1 MELNLLGGTGSNV
14 TGTAST
20 PTTNGY
26 GFESDGN
33 AHPRKGEEAPDLEL
47 TALF

>member
-26 GFESDGN
+26 GFES
-33 AHPRKGEEAPDLEL
+33 RSRAPDLEL